1 MNAWNR
7 RGFILTCVVFSRGLM
22 QVAGTPAVHAAL
34 TCKAEWPSDVPFT
47 LSPCPSPQGSSF
59 RVFPVSPLI
68 FYLLL
73 EIILRFPFVVYR
85 CAVICFG
92 N

>member
-1 MNAWNR
+1 
-7 RGFILTCVVFSRGLM
+7 M
-22 QVAGTPAVHAAL
+22 QVAGTPAVHEAL
-34 TCKAEWPSDVPFT
+34 MCKAERSSDVPFT
-47 LSPCPSPQGSSF
+47 LSPRPSPQGSPF
-59 RVFPVSPLI
+59 RVLPVSPLI